1 MAFELDTTIHW
12 TEHYVRHGFCVIRSV
27 VDRAFCDRGIAVL
40 QKAMKTQLPPEKWS
54 TETLKDVK
62 HSAGRVPLPD
72 AEVVAYC
79 KSVCDEKPFREL
91 LNTMH
96 GGPQHVSDERAAH
109 MFVCVFDPNNKPEV
123 ASNGHVDFVRVRI
136 PIIGNAC
143 TFQVSLVKTERYSG
157 NITIY
162 PGLHKKVQKRLLEEP
177 GFWYGENETEE
188 RKRWLELAGNIEPY
202 EFIANPGDV
211 LFFHHLVGHAG
222 NVNAAPNRLPRVAIH
237 GQAIRADWP
246 SVIDPNKQGISPW
259 ERSLAQNGPINLGFD
274 ERAVQAAAYA
284 ERRAR
289 RSDVIPSTRDKAK
302 ERATV

>member
-1 MAFELDTTIHW
+1 MPFEVDTSIHW
-12 TEHYVRHGFCVIRSV
+12 TEHYVRHGFAVIRSV

-40 QKAMKTQLPPEKWS
+40 QKAMNTNLPPEKWS

-62 HSAGRVPLPD
+62 HSNGRVSLSDP
-72 AEVVAYC
+72 EVAAFC
-79 KSVCDEKPFREL
+79 KSVYDQKPFRAL
-91 LNTMH
+91 LETMH
-96 GGPQHVSDERAAH
+96 GGPQNVSDERAAH
-109 MFVCVFDPNNKPEV
+109 MFVCVFDPKNKAEV
-123 ASNGHVDFVRVRI
+123 APNGHVDFVRVRI

-143 TFQVSLVKTERYSG
+143 TFQVSLVKSEQFSG

-177 GFWYGENETEE
+177 GFWYGESETEE

-222 NVNAAPNRLPRVAIH
+222 NVNGAANRLPRVAIH

-246 SVIDPNKQGISPW
+246 NAIDPNKPGISPW
-259 ERSLAQNGPINLGFD
+259 ERSLALNGPIDLGFD

-289 RSDVIPSTRDKAK
+289 RPDAIPSNREKAK
-302 ERATV
+302 EKATV